1 MNKKDCKIHIIGGG
15 VSGLIAASI
24 LEKNGFNPTV
34 LEATERV
41 GGRIKTDIID
51 GYQLDHGFQ
60 VILTAYPAVIKY
72 LDYKALE
79 LQFFLPGASIFKAH
93 RQSIIGDPL
102 RDISLLISTLFSGIG
117 SVSDKF
123 KILKLNHK
131 IKKKSLTDIF
141 SEKEQTTISYLRELG
156 FSKEILNDFFIPFF
170 SGIFLENKLETS
182 SRMFEFVYKMF
193 GEGHAAIPKAGMEA
207 IPKQLLNNLKTT
219 TFQYNTKV
227 ATVEE
232 GKITLKNGRNLESN
246 FTILTIPAN
255 NLISN
260 IKKQSIEWRSCVT
273 LYFETTTRVINKP
286 LIGLIAK
293 PGSLVN
299 NIVYN
304 TSLYSVTKPAHE
316 LLCVSVIDDKNLSE
330 HELVTAVKEE
340 LKVLCDITI
349 VRFIKQYRITKAL
362 PKLENIKYKMKPSE
376 TQLSKNL
383 FLAGDTQLNAS
394 FNAAMISGEQ
404 AALAVIKAAT
414 NSIYSL

>member
-1 MNKKDCKIHIIGGG
+1 MNKKECKIHIIGGG
-15 VSGLIAASI
+15 VSGLIAARV
-24 LEKNGFNPTV
+24 LEKKGFNPII
-34 LEATERV
+34 LEASERV
-41 GGRIKTDIID
+41 GGRIKTDIIK

-60 VILTAYPAVIKY
+60 VLLTAYPAVKKY
-72 LDYKALE
+72 LDYDALE

-93 RQSIIGDPL
+93 TQSIIGDPL

-117 SVSDKF
+117 SISDKF
-123 KILKLNHK
+123 KILKLNQK
-131 IKKKSLTDIF
+131 IKKKSLTAIF
-141 SEKEQTTISYLRELG
+141 SEKEQTTISYLREFG

-170 SGIFLENKLETS
+170 SGIFLENQLETS

-193 GEGHAAIPKAGMEA
+193 GEGHAAIPKSGMEA
-207 IPKQLLNNLKTT
+207 IPKQLLNNLKNT
-219 TFQYNTKV
+219 TFHYNTEV
-227 ATVEE
+227 ANVKERQ
-232 GKITLKNGRNLESN
+232 ITLKNGNTLESD

-255 NLISN
+255 SLVSNL
-260 IKKQSIEWRSCVT
+260 KKQSIEWRSCLT

-304 TSLYSVTKPAHE
+304 SSLSSVTKPAHE
-316 LLCVSVIDDKNLSE
+316 LLCVTVIDDQNLSD
-330 HELVTAVKEE
+330 HKLVTAVEDE

-349 VRFIKQYRITKAL
+349 IRFIKQYRITKAL
-362 PKLENIKYKMKPSE
+362 PKLENLKYEMKPSE
-376 TQLSKNL
+376 MQLSKSL
-383 FLAGDTQLNAS
+383 FVAGDTQLNAS

-414 NSIYSL
+414 NSI

>member
-15 VSGLIAASI
+15 VSGLIAASV

-117 SVSDKF
+117 SITDKF

-156 FSKEILNDFFIPFF
+156 FSKQILNDFFIPFF
-170 SGIFLENKLETS
+170 SGIFLENQLETS

-227 ATVEE
+227 ASVEE
-232 GKITLKNGRNLESN
+232 GKITLKNGIKLESD
-246 FTILTIPAN
+246 FTILTIPPAG
-255 NLISN
+255 IVSN

-286 LIGLIAK
+286 IIGLIAT

-304 TSLYSVTKPAHE
+304 SSLSCVAKPAHE
-316 LLCVSVIDDKNLSE
+316 LLCVTVIDDQNLSE

-340 LKVLCDITI
+340 LKVLCGITI
-349 VRFIKQYRITKAL
+349 TRFIKQYRITKAL
-362 PKLENIKYKMKPSE
+362 PKLENIKYEMKPSE

-404 AALAVIKAAT
+404 AALAVIKAAA
-414 NSIYSL
+414 NSI

>member
-60 VILTAYPAVIKY
+60 VILTAYPAVKKY

-79 LQFFLPGASIFKAH
+79 LQIFLPGASIFKAH

-117 SVSDKF
+117 SISDKF

-156 FSKEILNDFFIPFF
+156 FSKQILNDFFIPFF
-170 SGIFLENKLETS
+170 SGIFLENQLETS

-227 ATVEE
+227 ASLEE
-232 GKITLKNGRNLESN
+232 GKITLKNGRKLESD
-246 FTILTIPAN
+246 FTILTIPPAG
-255 NLISN
+255 IVSN
-260 IKKQSIEWRSCVT
+260 IKNHPTEWRSCVT
-273 LYFETTTRVINKP
+273 LYFETNKRVIHKP

-304 TSLYSVTKPAHE
+304 SSLASGTKPAHE
-316 LLCVSVIDDKNLSE
+316 LLCVTVIDDQNLSE
-330 HELVTAVKEE
+330 HELVTAVEDE
-340 LKVLCDITI
+340 LKVLCNISI
-349 VRFIKQYRITKAL
+349 ARFIKQYRITKAL
-362 PKLENIKYKMKPSE
+362 PKLENLKYEMKPSE
-376 TQLSKNL
+376 TQLSKSL
-383 FLAGDTQLNAS
+383 FLAGDTHLNAS

-414 NSIYSL
+414 NSI

>member
-15 VSGLIAASI
+15 VSGLIAARV
-24 LEKNGFNPTV
+24 LEKKGFNPII
-34 LEATERV
+34 LEASERV
-41 GGRIKTDIID
+41 GGRIKTDIIK

-60 VILTAYPAVIKY
+60 VLLTAYPAVKKY
-72 LDYKALE
+72 LDYDALE

-93 RQSIIGDPL
+93 TQSIIGDPL
-102 RDISLLISTLFSGIG
+102 RDISLLISTMFSGIG
-117 SVSDKF
+117 SISDKF
-123 KILKLNHK
+123 KILKLNQK
-131 IKKKSLTDIF
+131 IKKKSLTAIF
-141 SEKEQTTISYLRELG
+141 SEKEQTTISYLREFG

-170 SGIFLENKLETS
+170 SGIFLENQLETS

-193 GEGHAAIPKAGMEA
+193 GEGHAAIPKSGMEA
-207 IPKQLLNNLKTT
+207 IPKQLLNNLKNT
-219 TFQYNTKV
+219 TFHYNTEVAKV
-227 ATVEE
+227 KERQ
-232 GKITLKNGRNLESN
+232 ITLKNGNTLESD

-255 NLISN
+255 SLVSNL
-260 IKKQSIEWRSCVT
+260 KKQSIEWRSCLT

-304 TSLYSVTKPAHE
+304 SSLSSVTKPAHE
-316 LLCVSVIDDKNLSE
+316 LLCVTVIDDQNLSD
-330 HELVTAVKEE
+330 HKLVTAVEDE

-349 VRFIKQYRITKAL
+349 IRFIKQYRITKAL
-362 PKLENIKYKMKPSE
+362 PKLENLKYEMKPSE
-376 TQLSKNL
+376 MQLSKSL
-383 FLAGDTQLNAS
+383 FVAGDTQLNAS

>member
-1 MNKKDCKIHIIGGG
+1 MNKKDCIIHIIGGG
-15 VSGLIAASI
+15 VSGLIAARV
-24 LEKNGFNPTV
+24 LEKKGFNPII
-34 LEATERV
+34 LEASERV
-41 GGRIKTDIID
+41 GGRIKTDIIE

-60 VILTAYPAVIKY
+60 VLLTAYPAVKKY
-72 LDYKALE
+72 LDYDALN
-79 LQFFLPGASIFKAH
+79 LQFFLPGAYIFKANT
-93 RQSIIGDPL
+93 QSIIGDPL
-102 RDISLLISTLFSGIG
+102 RDVSLLISTLFSGIG
-117 SVSDKF
+117 SISDKF

-141 SEKEQTTISYLRELG
+141 SEKEQTTLSYLKEFG
-156 FSKEILNDFFIPFF
+156 FSKDMLNDFFIPFF

-219 TFQYNTKV
+219 TFQYNTEV
-227 ATVEE
+227 ANVKD
-232 GKITLKNGRNLESN
+232 GQITLTNGSKLESD
-246 FTILTIPAN
+246 FIILTIPPGG
-255 NLISN
+255 LVSN
-260 IKKQSIEWRSCVT
+260 IKNQPTEWRSCVT

-293 PGSLVN
+293 PDSLVN

-304 TSLYSVTKPAHE
+304 SSLASVTKPAHE
-316 LLCVSVIDDKNLSE
+316 LLCVTVIDDQNLSDQK
-330 HELVTAVKEE
+330 LVAAVEDE

-349 VRFIKQYRITKAL
+349 IRFIKQYRITKAL
-362 PKLENIKYKMKPSE
+362 PKLENLKYEMKPSE
-376 TQLSKNL
+376 MQLSKSL
-383 FLAGDTQLNAS
+383 FVAGDTQLNAS

-414 NSIYSL
+414 NSI

>member
-79 LQFFLPGASIFKAH
+79 LQIFLPGASIFKAH

-117 SVSDKF
+117 SISDKF

-156 FSKEILNDFFIPFF
+156 FSKQILNDFFIPFF
-170 SGIFLENKLETS
+170 SGIFLENQLETS

-227 ATVEE
+227 ATV
-232 GKITLKNGRNLESN
+232 R
-246 FTILTIPAN
+246 
-255 NLISN
+255 
-260 IKKQSIEWRSCVT
+260 R
-273 LYFETTTRVINKP
+273 R
-286 LIGLIAK
+286 
-293 PGSLVN
+293 
-299 NIVYN
+299 
-304 TSLYSVTKPAHE
+304 
-316 LLCVSVIDDKNLSE
+316 
-330 HELVTAVKEE
+330 
-340 LKVLCDITI
+340 
-349 VRFIKQYRITKAL
+349 
-362 PKLENIKYKMKPSE
+362 
-376 TQLSKNL
+376 
-383 FLAGDTQLNAS
+383 
-394 FNAAMISGEQ
+394 
-404 AALAVIKAAT
+404 
-414 NSIYSL
+414 

>member
-15 VSGLIAASI
+15 VSGLIAARV
-24 LEKNGFNPTV
+24 LEKKGFNPII
-34 LEATERV
+34 LEASERV
-41 GGRIKTDIID
+41 GGRIKTDIIK

-60 VILTAYPAVIKY
+60 VLLTAYPAVKKY
-72 LDYKALE
+72 LDYDALE

-93 RQSIIGDPL
+93 TQSIIGDPL

-117 SVSDKF
+117 SISDKF
-123 KILKLNHK
+123 KILKLNQK
-131 IKKKSLTDIF
+131 IKKKSLTAIF
-141 SEKEQTTISYLRELG
+141 SEKEQTTISYLREFG

-170 SGIFLENKLETS
+170 SGIFLENQLETS

-193 GEGHAAIPKAGMEA
+193 GEGHAAIPKSGMEA
-207 IPKQLLNNLKTT
+207 IPKQLLNNLKNT
-219 TFQYNTKV
+219 TFHYNTEV
-227 ATVEE
+227 ANVKERQ
-232 GKITLKNGRNLESN
+232 ITLKNGNTLESD

-255 NLISN
+255 SLVSNL
-260 IKKQSIEWRSCVT
+260 KKQSIEWRSCLT

-304 TSLYSVTKPAHE
+304 SSLSSVTKPAHE
-316 LLCVSVIDDKNLSE
+316 LLCVTVIDDQNLSD
-330 HELVTAVKEE
+330 HKLVTAVEDE

-349 VRFIKQYRITKAL
+349 IRFIKQYRITKAL
-362 PKLENIKYKMKPSE
+362 PKLENLKYEMKPSE
-376 TQLSKNL
+376 MQLSNSL
-383 FLAGDTQLNAS
+383 FVAGDTQLNAS

-414 NSIYSL
+414 NSI

>member
-15 VSGLIAASI
+15 VSGLIAASV

-117 SVSDKF
+117 SISDKF

-156 FSKEILNDFFIPFF
+156 FSKQILNDFFIPFF
-170 SGIFLENKLETS
+170 SGIFLENQLETS

-193 GEGHAAIPKAGMEA
+193 GEGHAAIPKSGMEA

-232 GKITLKNGRNLESN
+232 GKITLKNGRNLESD

-273 LYFETTTRVINKP
+273 LYYETTSRVIIKP
-286 LIGLIAK
+286 LIGLIAT

-304 TSLYSVTKPAHE
+304 SSLSSAAKPAHE
-316 LLCVSVIDDKNLSE
+316 LLCVTVIDDQNLSE

-340 LKVLCDITI
+340 LKVLCGITI
-349 VRFIKQYRITKAL
+349 TRFIKQYRITKAL
-362 PKLENIKYKMKPSE
+362 PKLENIKYEMKPSE

-404 AALAVIKAAT
+404 AALAVIKAAA
-414 NSIYSL
+414 NNI

>member
-1 MNKKDCKIHIIGGG
+1 MNKKECKIHIIGGG
-15 VSGLIAASI
+15 VSGLIAARV
-24 LEKNGFNPTV
+24 LEKKGFNPII
-34 LEATERV
+34 LEASERV
-41 GGRIKTDIID
+41 GGRIKTDIIK

-60 VILTAYPAVIKY
+60 VLLTAYPAVKKY
-72 LDYKALE
+72 LDYDALD

-93 RQSIIGDPL
+93 TQSIIGDPL

-117 SVSDKF
+117 SISDKF
-123 KILKLNHK
+123 KILKLNQK
-131 IKKKSLTDIF
+131 IKKKSLTAIF
-141 SEKEQTTISYLRELG
+141 SEKEQTTISYLREFG

-170 SGIFLENKLETS
+170 SGIFLENQLETS

-193 GEGHAAIPKAGMEA
+193 GEGHAAIPKSGMEA
-207 IPKQLLNNLKTT
+207 IPKQLLNNLKNT
-219 TFQYNTKV
+219 TFHYNTEV
-227 ATVEE
+227 ANVKERQ
-232 GKITLKNGRNLESN
+232 ITLKNGNTLESD

-255 NLISN
+255 SLVSNL
-260 IKKQSIEWRSCVT
+260 KKQSIEWRSCLT

-304 TSLYSVTKPAHE
+304 SSLSSVTKPAHE
-316 LLCVSVIDDKNLSE
+316 LLCVTVIDDQNLSD
-330 HELVTAVKEE
+330 HKLVTAVEDE

-349 VRFIKQYRITKAL
+349 IRFIKQYRITKAL
-362 PKLENIKYKMKPSE
+362 PKLENLKYEMKPSE
-376 TQLSKNL
+376 MQLSKSL
-383 FLAGDTQLNAS
+383 FVAGDTQLNAS

-414 NSIYSL
+414 NSI

>member
-1 MNKKDCKIHIIGGG
+1 MNKKECKIHIIGGG
-15 VSGLIAASI
+15 VSGLIAARV
-24 LEKNGFNPTV
+24 LEKKGFNPII
-34 LEATERV
+34 LEASERV
-41 GGRIKTDIID
+41 GGRIKTDIIK

-60 VILTAYPAVIKY
+60 VLLTAYPAVKKY
-72 LDYKALE
+72 LDYDALE

-93 RQSIIGDPL
+93 TQSIIGDPL

-117 SVSDKF
+117 SISDKF
-123 KILKLNHK
+123 KILKLNQK
-131 IKKKSLTDIF
+131 IKKKSLTAIF
-141 SEKEQTTISYLRELG
+141 SEKEQTTISYLREFG

-170 SGIFLENKLETS
+170 SGIFLENQLETS

-193 GEGHAAIPKAGMEA
+193 GEGHAAIPKSGMEA
-207 IPKQLLNNLKTT
+207 IPKQLLNNLKNT
-219 TFQYNTKV
+219 TFHYNTEV
-227 ATVEE
+227 ANVKERQ
-232 GKITLKNGRNLESN
+232 ITLKNGNTLESD

-255 NLISN
+255 SLVSNL
-260 IKKQSIEWRSCVT
+260 KKQSIEWRSCLT

-304 TSLYSVTKPAHE
+304 SSLASVTKPAHE
-316 LLCVSVIDDKNLSE
+316 LLCVTVIDDQNLSD
-330 HELVTAVKEE
+330 HKLVTAVEDE

-349 VRFIKQYRITKAL
+349 IRFIKQYRITKAL
-362 PKLENIKYKMKPSE
+362 PKLENLKYEMKPSE
-376 TQLSKNL
+376 MQLSKSL
-383 FLAGDTQLNAS
+383 FVAGDTQLNAS

-414 NSIYSL
+414 NSI

>member
-60 VILTAYPAVIKY
+60 VILTAYPAVKKY

-79 LQFFLPGASIFKAH
+79 LQIFLPGASIFKAH

-117 SVSDKF
+117 SISDKF

-156 FSKEILNDFFIPFF
+156 FSKQILNDFFIPFF
-170 SGIFLENKLETS
+170 SGIFLENQLETS

-232 GKITLKNGRNLESN
+232 GKITLKNGRKLESD

-304 TSLYSVTKPAHE
+304 SSLTSVAKPAHE
-316 LLCVSVIDDKNLSE
+316 LLCVTVIDDQNLSDD
-330 HELVTAVKEE
+330 ELVTAVKEE
-340 LKVLCDITI
+340 LRVLCDITI
-349 VRFIKQYRITKAL
+349 IRFIKQYRITKAL
-362 PKLENIKYKMKPSE
+362 PKLENLKYEMKPSE
-376 TQLSKNL
+376 TKLSKSI
-383 FLAGDTQLNAS
+383 FVSGDTQLNAS

-414 NSIYSL
+414 NSI